1 MKKAHKR
8 EKRGRRPHITIC
20 YEVYG
25 EDFFDD
31 PKCIEEALLQTNDPF
46 KAFIQAFVDHA
57 PCYVVEIAGE
67 TSARGFQSMVEQAF
81 FVGGEM
87 AKVVHEGEFPTVVLY
102 ADAPSDFFKRT
113 RKFRLWEVVYNK
125 RTALVIDFTRTYDSV
140 MVLSLFGNRL
150 KLRLE
155 TVSEIP
161 AERKAVMSRSA
172 HYAIVY
178 KEEKDKYL

>member
-8 EKRGRRPHITIC
+8 EKHGRRPHITIC

-25 EDFFDD
+25 RDFFDD
-31 PKCIEEALLQTNDPF
+31 PKCAEEALFKTNDPF

-67 TSARGFQSMVEQAF
+67 TSSRGFQSMAEQAF

-87 AKVVHEGEFPTVVLY
+87 AKVVHEGEYPTTLLY
-102 ADAPSDFFKRT
+102 ADDSSDFFKRT
-113 RKFRLWEVVYNK
+113 RKFRLWEAVYNK
-125 RTALVIDFTRTYDSV
+125 RTALIIDFTRTYDSV
-140 MVLSLFGNRL
+140 MMLSLFGNRL

-155 TVSEIP
+155 AVSEISE
-161 AERKAVMSRSA
+161 ERKTTMSRSA
-172 HYAIVY
+172 HYAVVFN
-178 KEEKDKYL
+178 EEKDKYL